1 MRAITVQPGHA
12 NSARLDDVPEPAPT
26 EGALLVRALALG
38 VCGTDREII
47 RAEYGTPPPGQERLI
62 LGHESLGVVEEAA
75 AGSGFSRGDHVVG
88 IVRRPDPVPCPSC
101 AAGEWDM
108 CRNGEYT
115 ERGIKAR
122 HGYGSE
128 RFRVEPQFTV
138 KVDKDLGLRAVL
150 LEPASVVAKA
160 WDHAEHI
167 ARRARTSAPRKL
179 LVTGAGPVGFLAAL
193 LGRQRELELHIFDR
207 ATEGP
212 KLDLTAGLRGT
223 YHAGDIGEVL
233 AKVQPDIV
241 MECTGGVPVIAAMLG
256 AVAPDGMVCLL
267 GVSGVGKP
275 APVDIGGVNRNVVLG
290 NQVIFGSVNANKSH
304 YEAAAAALARADKG
318 LLDRLISRRV
328 PLERW
333 SEALERRPGDIKTV
347 VAFDS

>member
-1 MRAITVQPGHA
+1 MRAITVHPGTP
-12 NSARLDDVPEPAPT
+12 NSARLEDIAEPVAS

-47 RAEYGTPPPGQERLI
+47 RAEYGSAPPGQERLI
-62 LGHESLGVVEEAA
+62 LGHESLGIVEDAP
-75 AGSGFSRGDHVVG
+75 AGSGFARGDHVVG

-138 KVDKDLGLRAVL
+138 KVDKGLGLRAVL

-160 WDHAEHI
+160 WDHAERI
-167 ARRARTSAPRKL
+167 AKRARTSAPRKL

-193 LGRQRELELHIFDR
+193 LGRQRELELHVFDR
-207 ATEGP
+207 ATQGP
-212 KLDLTAGLRGT
+212 KLDFTAGLRGT

-233 AKVQPDIV
+233 AKVRPDIV
-241 MECTGGVPVIAAMLG
+241 MECTGAVPVIAATLG
-256 AVAPDGMVCLL
+256 AVGPDGMICLL
-267 GVSGVGKP
+267 GVSAAGKST
-275 APVDIGGVNRNVVLG
+275 PVDIGGINRNVVLG

-304 YEAAAAALARADKG
+304 YEAAAAALARADQDW
-318 LLDRLISRRV
+318 LDRLISRRV
-328 PLERW
+328 PLDRW
-333 SEALERRPGDIKTV
+333 SEALERRPGDVKAV
-347 VAFDS
+347 VAFTS